1 MKRIVGILSVAC
13 LLVGG
18 LCACSPKTDEP
29 ASPTT
34 SGTTTAPSATVQG
47 DMLLNTLTG
56 EYSLNKADGNRPI
69 GVMIAN
75 DSSTRGKQAGIDKA
89 DFYLETETEGAIPR
103 LLAVFGNASRIP
115 SKLGPVRSA
124 RSPFIMIARGLDA
137 VYCHAGGS
145 SPAKATLKTGVVT
158 HIDALTDS
166 KTFWRDSALKA
177 AMDYV
182 HSVATSGEKMVARV
196 KKSGY
201 ATTTQ
206 KQLFTF
212 GNVAGSQPAEKIQ
225 LKTTPSHTASFIYDS
240 ASKTYGK
247 NIGTLGNAKPHKSLE
262 GNQIKV
268 TNVVVLYAEK
278 FVEETYSNG
287 TNVYNFRTGSGNGYL
302 ASGGT
307 VRPIRYTLKA
317 DGVSLFEEDGSAAK
331 FATGKTYMCLADKN
345 LSGKF
350 SAS

>member
-1 MKRIVGILSVAC
+1 MKRIVGILCVVC
-13 LLVGG
+13 LLAGG
-18 LCACSPKTDEP
+18 LCACSPKQP
-29 ASPTT
+29 AESTTPTT
-34 SGTTTAPSATVQG
+34 TTTAPSATVQG
-47 DMLLNTLTG
+47 DMILNTLTG
-56 EYSLNKADGNRPI
+56 EYSLNKADGNRPV

-75 DSSTRGKQAGIDKA
+75 DSTTRGKQAGIDKA

-103 LLAVFGNASRIP
+103 LLAVFGNAASIP

-137 VYCHAGGS
+137 IYCHAGGS
-145 SPAKATLKTGVVT
+145 VPAKATLNSGVLT
-158 HIDALTDS
+158 HIDALADS
-166 KTFWRDSALKA
+166 KTFWRDNALKA

-182 HSVATSGEKMVARV
+182 HSVATSGEKMAARIQ
-196 KKSGY
+196 KSGY

-206 KQLFTF
+206 KQPFAF
-212 GNVAGSQPAEKIQ
+212 GDTKGSQTAEKIQ

-240 ASKTYGK
+240 ATKTYGK
-247 NIGTLGNAKPHKSLE
+247 NIGSLSNAKPHTSLE

-268 TNVVVLYAEK
+268 TNVVVIYAEK

-287 TNVYNFRTGSGNGYL
+287 TSIYNFHTGSGNGYL
-302 ASGGT
+302 ISQGT
-307 VRPIRYTLKA
+307 VRPIHYTLKA

-331 FATGKTYMCLADKN
+331 FATGKTYMCLADKS
-345 LSGKF
+345 LSGNF